1 MLFRSEPS
9 LGLAPVLVKEIFAII
24 RKINRE
30 QKTSVLLVE
39 QNATA
44 ALDVADHAYLI
55 ENGNIVMSGEAAV
68 LKQNPDIQEFYLGGG
83 ERVDYHNVKHYRRRK
98 RWLA

>member
-1 MLFRSEPS
+1 MLDEPS
-9 LGLAPVLVKEIFAII
+9 LQPGAGAGQGDLRHHPQDQPRAEDQRAAG
-24 RKINRE
+24 R
-30 QKTSVLLVE
+30 